1 MKLIIKIALGIILAL
16 FVLVGIVT
24 CVGGCLDF
32 DEELQTEEYEE
43 GSSDEYEEESSDEYE
58 EESSDEY
65 YEDEEEM
72 DNNASNDNVAPGE
85 ESTIVVPANWGDGTC
100 RPINAKQF
108 YQLVA
113 SKKNYDTYIGE
124 GPCVVDFWADWC
136 GYCKQIDPYMKALA
150 KKYKGLVQFY
160 KVNADENEEL
170 MQLYGIDGL
179 PTIFFCNG
187 EDIQMNSGAQSQE
200 EFDKMIQQMLEM

>member
-43 GSSDEYEEESSDEYE
+43 GNSDEYE

>member
-43 GSSDEYEEESSDEYE
+43 GSSDEYEEESSDEY
-58 EESSDEY
+58 

-72 DNNASNDNVAPGE
+72 DNNVAPGE

-150 KKYKGLVQFY
+150 KKYKGSVQFY

>member
-43 GSSDEYEEESSDEYE
+43 GSSDEYE

-200 EFDKMIQQMLEM
+200 EFDKMIQQMVEM

>member
-43 GSSDEYEEESSDEYE
+43 GSSDEYEEESSY
-58 EESSDEY
+58 EY

>member
-32 DEELQTEEYEE
+32 DEELQTE
-43 GSSDEYEEESSDEYE
+43 EYEEESSDEYE

>member
-43 GSSDEYEEESSDEYE
+43 GSSDEYE

-124 GPCVVDFWADWC
+124 GPCVVEFWADWC

>member
-32 DEELQTEEYEE
+32 DEESQTE
-43 GSSDEYEEESSDEYE
+43 EYE

-113 SKKNYDTYIGE
+113 SKKNYDTYIGK

-150 KKYKGLVQFY
+150 KKYKGKVQFY

-170 MQLYGIDGL
+170 LQLYGIDGL
-179 PTIFFCNG
+179 PTLFFCHG
-187 EDIQMNSGAQSQE
+187 EDIKTTSGASSQE
-200 EFDKMIQQMLEM
+200 EYEELVRELL

>member
-32 DEELQTEEYEE
+32 DEESQTE
-43 GSSDEYEEESSDEYE
+43 EYE

-113 SKKNYDTYIGE
+113 SKKNYT
-124 GPCVVDFWADWC
+124 AS
-136 GYCKQIDPYMKALA
+136 KST
-150 KKYKGLVQFY
+150 
-160 KVNADENEEL
+160 
-170 MQLYGIDGL
+170 
-179 PTIFFCNG
+179 PT
-187 EDIQMNSGAQSQE
+187 
-200 EFDKMIQQMLEM
+200 